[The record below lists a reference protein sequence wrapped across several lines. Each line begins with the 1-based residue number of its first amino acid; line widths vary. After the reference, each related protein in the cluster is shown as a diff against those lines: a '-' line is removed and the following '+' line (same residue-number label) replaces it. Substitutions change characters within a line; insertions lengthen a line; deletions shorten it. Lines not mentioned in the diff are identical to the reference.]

1 MSKVLLTGALVAAM
15 GLTNPAL
22 AQQRSDRPPLSQ
34 IDESVIGLPIFS
46 SDGVRMGVVTE
57 VGTDDGEP
65 VIVAEIDQP
74 LGIGAV
80 PVAIPTDMFVHTGQA
95 IKLTITAR
103 QVRRTLGHQGGK

>member
-1 MSKVLLTGALVAAM
+1 MTKAVLTGVLVAVM
-15 GLTNPAL
+15 GLTNPSL
-22 AQQRSDRPPLSQ
+22 AQQRPDRPPLSQ

-95 IKLTITAR
+95 IKLTITASE
-103 QVRRTLGHQGGK
+103 VRRNLGDQGRR

>member
-1 MSKVLLTGALVAAM
+1 MTKAVLTGVLVAVM
-15 GLTNPAL
+15 GLTNPSL
-22 AQQRSDRPPLSQ
+22 AQQRPDRPPLSQ
-34 IDESVIGLPIFS
+34 IDEFVIGLPIFS

-95 IKLTITAR
+95 IKLTITASE
-103 QVRRTLGHQGGK
+103 VRRNLGDQGRR